1 MKGGKQVSELLNKV
15 NTIQDNY
22 EKYKDMFTTEK
33 NDVVTMESFYQLLV
47 AEMQN
52 QDPLEPTS
60 NTEFISQMATFTS
73 LQATQDNF
81 AMQQQNY
88 ARSLIGQSVGVSDGG
103 SELVQGIV
111 EYATF
116 GDEIMIRV
124 NGKNYPLSSLK
135 MVYGSAEQAAAA
147 GSSQIGQYGAFA
159 SSLIGK
165 NVVVQAVDATGK
177 SVYDEGVADSIE
189 IQDGV
194 VRVVVNGYAY
204 NVTDVVS
211 VSEAQVQAAESYD
224 NSIQDVLQQIL
235 DNTSKQQEIAEIP
248 AVEEKEEE
256 IPAVEE
262 TAEEDIPD
270 LTEEEENKSLYELF
284 G

>member
-1 MKGGKQVSELLNKV
+1 MPTVDGL

-88 ARSLIGQSVGVSDGG
+88 ARNLVGQYVGVTDGG
-103 SELVQGIV
+103 SELVQGVV

-116 GDEIMIRV
+116 GDEVMIRV
-124 NGKNYPLSSLK
+124 NGKNYPLSALK
-135 MVYGSAEQAAAA
+135 MTYGSTEN
-147 GSSQIGQYGAFA
+147 GGVSQIGQYGAFA

-165 NVVVQAVDATGK
+165 NVVVQAIDAAG
-177 SVYDEGVADSIE
+177 SPVYDEGKAESIE

-211 VSEAQVQAAESYD
+211 VSEIAQETAKPTADTNAYTLEQAVQDIISGVEQKTEAAKTE
-224 NSIQDVLQQIL
+224 
-235 DNTSKQQEIAEIP
+235 EIAEIP
-248 AVEEKEEE
+248 AVDETADSDIADLNDEE
-256 IPAVEE
+256 EE
-262 TAEEDIPD
+262 TA
-270 LTEEEENKSLYELF
+270 SLYELF
-284 G
+284 Q

>member
-1 MKGGKQVSELLNKV
+1 MPTVDGL

-73 LQATQDNF
+73 MQATQDNL

-88 ARSLIGQSVGVSDGG
+88 AKSLVGQYVGVSDGG

-116 GDEIMIRV
+116 GDDVMLHV
-124 NGKNYPLSSLK
+124 NGKNYSLSSLK
-135 MVYGSAEQAAAA
+135 MVQGTSETIAAQ
-147 GSSQIGQYGAFA
+147 SQIGQYGAFA

-165 NVVVQAVDATGK
+165 NVVVQAVDANNNP
-177 SVYDEGVADSIE
+177 VYDEGTATSIE

-194 VRVVVNGYAY
+194 VRVVLNGYAY

-211 VSEAQVQAAESYD
+211 VSEAAVETAPEDNSLTLEEAVQQIISANQKSAAAAE
-224 NSIQDVLQQIL
+224 
-235 DNTSKQQEIAEIP
+235 TKQEEIAEIP
-248 AVEEKEEE
+248 AVEETADAD
-256 IPAVEE
+256 IQDL
-262 TAEEDIPD
+262 AEEDE
-270 LTEEEENKSLYELF
+270 TASLYELF
-284 G
+284 Q